1 MQHDNPHI
9 TDVRGLG
16 LMIGVEFDAPIKA
29 FRQSL
34 VKDHHMFTGAAS
46 THILRLLPPLTLSRQ
61 QAEKALH
68 IIRHHLPAFFGE

>member
-1 MQHDNPHI
+1 
-9 TDVRGLG
+9 
-16 LMIGVEFDAPIKA
+16 
-29 FRQSL
+29 
-34 VKDHHMFTGAAS
+34 MFTGAAS